1 MSNRKIV
8 LFTLISMILI
18 LGLSVV
24 SADDNVDDGA
34 DKAMDT
40 SIDSSIKDCVTSQ
53 TLAEKTSDKT
63 QSYDN
68 TGIDDTSNSKL
79 KKEDGNLKTS
89 KRIVINNQTYYTYF
103 TNQYLNDRVS
113 DGDVLD
119 FQGKFL
125 GNYSMFINKAVNI
138 TSTTKDA
145 YIYLNTTAEDWFGG
159 DDVAAFTI
167 TKSGAYTNVS
177 DIHFYNSQIFVKG
190 SHHIIFNNI
199 TAIVEESTVG
209 RGVGQTSIRDN
220 SSFVTVENS
229 TFSTKDQWGGCTLV
243 LAWANNCTI
252 RYNKITGIGEVGNLF
267 YLTTF
272 NVEERMPYNDAGQ
285 LDYTLIN
292 VNNTFE
298 NNLLIGPG
306 YAQPMCYA
314 ICLSGTNNR
323 IINNTVLN
331 YNGSGINVQAYSF
344 DYDMKTLIAN
354 NTLNGSNFFMP
365 NGSTVINNTVTGN
378 FTMGTRSIIENNT
391 FTNIKL
397 VYHNLTLSNTKVE
410 NVMVTTERD
419 NITIENCNIT
429 GNLTIKGASVAEVP
443 INMTV
448 RNNNIGGYILLN
460 GSKNITITNNTIG
473 RQIIISGKN
482 SLNNNVS
489 IYNNSIINDENYTI
503 TVDKKVRGL
512 NISDNYLM
520 TNNLTGNDSIYI
532 YPFYEDYII
541 NNDMK
546 VFKLNESNYQRFFN
560 NDGTLKRYLP
570 DNITLEVTG
579 NIKNKKF
586 IFTDGQV
593 YFTNPK
599 GYNLTG
605 STVEVKANA
614 TVSLNKIKVDRIIYE
629 VTDGSYGRLFN
640 ADATVG
646 VDTVG
651 DNVTFVVAGNINNR
665 NFTFVN
671 GTVNF
676 TNPRGYTFTNS
687 TVEVKANST
696 VSLNK
701 IKVDRIIY
709 ELTDGSYARLFNAD
723 ATPRIDTVGD
733 NVTFVVAGNIHNR
746 NFTFVNGTVNFTN
759 PRNYLFTNSIV
770 EIKSNANVSLDNI
783 KVNRIIYEV
792 TDGSYGRLFNVDA
805 TVGVDTVGDNVTFV
819 VAGTIHNRNFTFVN
833 GRVNFTNPRGYTF
846 TNSTVEVK
854 ANSTVSLNKIKVD
867 RIIYELTDANY
878 DRLFDDNSIFKLD
891 MIHDNI
897 TLVVAGN
904 IHNKGFIFDNGTLN
918 FTNPKNY
925 TFTNS
930 TITINAKAN
939 VLLNKINVSL
949 VTYELTDSN
958 YANLFN
964 PDGIAKSDVIRNNI
978 SLVLAG
984 NIKNKN
990 FIFNDANVIFN
1001 NMRGYTLYNA
1011 TIDVKSKAH
1020 VLLYGLKIKNVNVSG
1035 KAIILES
1042 KDNSVVNTQI
1052 EVTTNTQTGV
1062 MLISEDNNKVNGVN
1076 ITVKSTNTQADV
1088 PSIHAIV
1095 IESENTGKNIAN
1107 TLIKDTHIDV
1117 AGADKAYGLTL
1128 NKTTNTSASNISI
1141 NISSTN
1147 TAYPI
1152 YISDSINTEISGK
1165 ITINATDLSYA
1176 AYITQT
1182 APDKT
1187 GNITLSGIE
1196 ANINTN
1202 NIKAIDA
1209 DKVQDITIENSLYM
1223 LEGSNITAINL
1234 SDATGITINNI
1245 TVQIKSTDNATILA
1259 FVNATNANITNSEF
1273 TSNIGEGL
1281 LIDRSR
1287 DVLVDNNYINVTS
1300 EYTVEVANSIN
1311 ANVTNNGLY
1320 ANKQQGDASIRVTE
1334 STASVHDNNILNS
1347 IVIISGN
1354 LTIYKPS
1361 DIIVRVTDLNGNSIN
1376 YGSILL
1382 TVNNTDNDVIL
1393 EGGKATFTYTPQ
1405 TMDDVSVVAV
1415 YTSPNKLQRSN
1426 STTLEVSRIDTMIT
1440 LTSRTALVNQEVTVT
1455 ATVKDVMGNMVKDG
1469 IVTFTND
1476 NGTILAICNVSSAQ
1490 ASLNVSYPSVGIY
1503 NITGV
1508 YSNSNEYK
1516 ESSANTTVTVDN
1528 VNIDINGNLTV
1539 FTPGNITVRITNQNN
1554 ATVTSGTIKVY
1565 VNNKLQNATIKNGVA
1580 TLSYTPQSMDSV
1592 NVTAV
1597 YTTTDNYSVSTTAT
1611 LNVSMI
1617 ATKSSLSSRTVL
1629 VNQKVA
1635 LTASVRDVLGKA
1647 VRDGLVS
1654 FSDSSGKLWGSVRV
1668 VDGQASVNVSYPSV
1682 GIYNITAVYSNSSTY
1697 KQSTD
1702 KSMVTVNRVTIN
1714 ITGSLTVFTPSN
1726 ITIKLTDQN
1735 NSAVSKGSLEVKV
1748 NNKKQNITFNKG
1760 VATFSYTPQSMDS
1773 VNVTAVYTTTDN
1785 YSVSRTATLKVS
1797 MIAAKMSVSSKNI
1810 LVNQKVVLT
1819 ASVRDVLGKAVRE
1832 GLVSFSDSSG
1842 KLWGSVRVVDGQASV
1857 NVYYPSVGIYNVTA
1871 VYSDSSTYKQATAR
1885 TTVTVDMVNINIT
1898 GSLTVFTP
1906 SNITVKL
1913 TYQNNS
1919 TINKG
1924 SLEVKVNNKKQNITF
1939 KNGVVTV
1946 ACTPLNTNK
1955 VNITATYTTTDN
1967 YTVNKTASLNV
1978 NKITTKLVVK
1988 SNNNA
1993 PRVNENIKLTFT
2005 LTDANKNPV
2014 NAQRI
2019 TANVNNKKYTL
2030 TSDKKGVVTLEYLV
2044 NKDDKNVTI
2053 TANYDGNTS
2062 YLAST
2067 TNLSLNRTYKLDV
2080 QLLTGSFNTK
2090 PGDTVKLVA
2099 HITDNNLDINGGQL
2113 VFKLNGLSLKDAE
2126 DNPVIVAIKNGLAI
2140 MEYKIPDS
2148 LGARVHNL
2156 TAVYSSRDYQRVEL
2170 STPMTIVKYTT
2181 HIDVNPLYTSSDIIR
2196 LTAQVV
2202 DQNNHAL
2209 NKQTTMCI
2217 KINGKSYTFNTTNG
2231 TINYTINQTL
2241 KDGYYNMTIISGENG
2256 KYLASSV
2263 KTLLV
2268 KSDKLIKTNYIN
2280 NTLNVKEV
2288 LKSGDTKTGKIL
2300 SILTGSSTVKVGDR
2314 LKLVAHLSEDVVDI
2328 TGGQLV
2334 FKLNGMSL
2342 KDENNSTVMVNI
2354 RKGLGVLDYKIP
2366 DTLAARTHNLTAVYS
2381 SKKYGRM
2388 ELTTVLTTNK
2398 LNTHITAEP
2407 VFTNKATAYIKAQ
2420 ILDDNNQ
2427 LINRQTTVVIKI
2439 DGKSYSLNNTNGR
2452 INFKVPLNI
2461 TKGLHQVCII
2471 AGENGKYL
2479 SSRLNTIL
2487 LGI

>member
-1 MSNRKIV
+1 MSNSKLV
-8 LFTLISMILI
+8 LFTLISMIFI

-24 SADDNVDDGA
+24 SAEDNVDDGA

-53 TLAEKTSDKT
+53 TAAEKTSDKT

-68 TGIDDTSNSKL
+68 ESIDDTSNSNL

-119 FQGKFL
+119 FQGKFM
-125 GNYSMFINKAVNI
+125 GNYSMYINKAVNI

-378 FTMGTRSIIENNT
+378 FTMGTRSIVENNT

-429 GNLTIKGASVAEVP
+429 GNLTIKGPSVAEVP

-448 RNNNIGGYILLN
+448 RNNNIGQYLLLN

-586 IFTDGQV
+586 IFNDGQV
-593 YFTNPK
+593 NFTNPK

-605 STVEVKANA
+605 STVEIKANA

-629 VTDGSYGRLFN
+629 VTDGSY
-640 ADATVG
+640 
-646 VDTVG
+646 
-651 DNVTFVVAGNINNR
+651 
-665 NFTFVN
+665 
-671 GTVNF
+671 
-676 TNPRGYTFTNS
+676 
-687 TVEVKANST
+687 
-696 VSLNK
+696 
-701 IKVDRIIY
+701 
-709 ELTDGSYARLFNAD
+709 ARLFNAD
-723 ATPRIDTVGD
+723 ATPMVDTVGD

-746 NFTFVNGTVNFTN
+746 NFTFVNGRVNFNN
-759 PRNYLFTNSIV
+759 PRNYSFTNSIV

-783 KVNRIIYEV
+783 KVNRIISEV
-792 TDGSYGRLFNVDA
+792 TDGSYGRLFNADA
-805 TVGVDTVGDNVTFV
+805 TPMVDTVGDNVTFV
-819 VAGTIHNRNFTFVN
+819 VAGNIHNRNFTFVN

-846 TNSTVEVK
+846 TNSTVEIK

-964 PDGIAKSDVIRNNI
+964 PDGTAKSDVIRNNI
-978 SLVLAG
+978 SLMLAG
-984 NIKNKN
+984 NVKNKN

-1001 NMRGYTLYNA
+1001 NMRGYTLYNS

-1020 VLLYGLKIKNVNVSG
+1020 VLLYGLKIKNVNVYG

-1052 EVTTNTQTGV
+1052 ELTTNTQTGV
-1062 MLISEDNNKVNGVN
+1062 MLISGDNNKVNGVN

-1176 AYITQT
+1176 AYISQT

-1234 SDATGITINNI
+1234 SDASGITINNI
-1245 TVQIKSTDNATILA
+1245 TVEIKSTDNATILA

-1311 ANVTNNGLY
+1311 TNVTNNGLY
-1320 ANKQQGDASIRVTE
+1320 ANKQQGDVSVRVRE

-1376 YGSILL
+1376 YGSIML

-1405 TMDDVSVVAV
+1405 TMDDVDVTAV

-1455 ATVKDVMGNMVKDG
+1455 ATVKDIMGNIVKDG

-1476 NGTILAICNVSSAQ
+1476 NGTILAICNVSSGQ
-1490 ASLNVSYPSVGIY
+1490 SSVNVSYPSVGIY

-1516 ESSANTTVTVDN
+1516 ESTANTTVTVDN

-1554 ATVTSGTIKVY
+1554 ATVTSGTINVY
-1565 VNNKLQNATIKNGVA
+1565 INNKLQNATIKNGVA

-1597 YTTTDNYSVSTTAT
+1597 YTTTDNYSVSNTAT
-1611 LNVSMI
+1611 LNISMI
-1617 ATKSSLSSRTVL
+1617 ATKSSLSSMTVL

-1635 LTASVRDVLGKA
+1635 LTASVRDVLGKAVRDGLVSFSDSSGKVWGSVRVVDGQASVNVSYSSVGIYNVTAVYSNSSTYKQSTAKSTVTVNKVTINITGSLTVFTPSNITIKLTNQNNSAVSKGSLEVKVNNKKQNITFNKGVATFSYTPQSMDSVNVSAVYTTTDNYCVNKTTSLKVSMIAAKVSVSSKNILVNQKVALTVSVRDVLGKA

-1682 GIYNITAVYSNSSTY
+1682 GIYN
-1697 KQSTD
+1697 
-1702 KSMVTVNRVTIN
+1702 
-1714 ITGSLTVFTPSN
+1714 
-1726 ITIKLTDQN
+1726 
-1735 NSAVSKGSLEVKV
+1735 
-1748 NNKKQNITFNKG
+1748 
-1760 VATFSYTPQSMDS
+1760 
-1773 VNVTAVYTTTDN
+1773 VTAVYFN
-1785 YSVSRTATLKVS
+1785 
-1797 MIAAKMSVSSKNI
+1797 
-1810 LVNQKVVLT
+1810 
-1819 ASVRDVLGKAVRE
+1819 
-1832 GLVSFSDSSG
+1832 
-1842 KLWGSVRVVDGQASV
+1842 
-1857 NVYYPSVGIYNVTA
+1857 
-1871 VYSDSSTYKQATAR
+1871 SSTYKQATAR
-1885 TTVTVDMVNINIT
+1885 TTVTVNRVNINIT

-1939 KNGVVTV
+1939 KNGV
-1946 ACTPLNTNK
+1946 ASIAYTPLNTNK

-2030 TSDKKGVVTLEYLV
+2030 TSDKKGVATLEYLV
-2044 NKDDKNVTI
+2044 NKDDKNITI

-2062 YLAST
+2062 YMAST
-2067 TNLSLNRTYKLDV
+2067 SNLSLNRTYKLDV

-2113 VFKLNGLSLKDAE
+2113 VFKLNGLSLKDAK

-2280 NTLNVKEV
+2280 NTLNAKEV

-2314 LKLVAHLSEDVVDI
+2314 LKLVAHLSEDVMDI

-2342 KDENNSTVMVNI
+2342 KDENYSTVMVNI
-2354 RKGLGVLDYKIP
+2354 REGLGVLDYKIP
-2366 DTLAARTHNLTAVYS
+2366 DTLAARAHNLTAVYS

-2388 ELTTVLTTNK
+2388 ELTTILTTNK